1 MRFDACVGGNL
12 TPSLCDGVRC
22 CAAIQ
27 KLFGSFKGDAFN
39 GECCP
44 FYECNDAYLG
54 VLITMLRG
62 MSRNTSSVRRE
73 VGASYA
79 CCQ

>member
-12 TPSLCDGVRC
+12 TPSPCDGVRC

-44 FYECNDAYLG
+44 FYEFNDAFLD
-54 VLITMLRG
+54 VLIMRLRE
-62 MSRNTSSVRRE
+62 MP
-73 VGASYA
+73 
-79 CCQ
+79 